1 MNAHTNTQ
9 VSSEFTQMATQKILL
24 IETVEAQ
31 PDNQLRLKLESQN
44 ANLVDA
50 FESTTDL
57 VSKIESSK
65 PDVLVLSVDFLD
77 AATLEQLINV
87 HNICPLAVTVF
98 AKKHAPE
105 ILKTVINAG
114 ISSYVVDDVQAH
126 RLPIIIDLAIARF
139 EQFNN
144 LSTQL
149 EKTKEKLSERKI
161 IERAKGMLMQ
171 EKGLSEEEAYV
182 QMRKSAMN
190 QGQSIAE
197 LAKRIISVFDIL
209 EEN

>member
-9 VSSEFTQMATQKILL
+9 VSNEFTQMATQKILL
-24 IETVEAQ
+24 VETAEAKS
-31 PDNQLRLKLESQN
+31 DNQLRLKLESQN

-50 FESTTDL
+50 FESSADL

-77 AATLEQLINV
+77 AATLEQLISV
-87 HNICPLAVTVF
+87 HNSCPLPVTVF

-114 ISSYVVDDVQAH
+114 ISSYVVDDAQIH

-139 EQFNN
+139 EKMN
-144 LSTQL
+144 SISSEL
-149 EKTKEKLSERKI
+149 EQTKEKLSERKI
-161 IERAKGMLMQ
+161 IERAKGIIMQ
-171 EKGLSEEEAYV
+171 QKNLTEDEAYV

-190 QGQSIAE
+190 KGQSIAE
-197 LAKRIISVFDIL
+197 LSRHIISVFDL
-209 EEN
+209 LD